1 MRTAVVA
8 IGGNALVKE
17 NQRGTAEEQF
27 ENALALAEQLVG
39 ILRFYN
45 IVITHGNGPQIGN
58 ILLANESSKDVPQMP
73 LDICSAYS
81 QGSIGYILQQALGIK
96 LREKG
101 MKKSV
106 ATIITQV
113 AVDRNDSSFQ
123 NPTKPIGPFYTKEE
137 AQEIART
144 RNWKVIEDAG
154 RGYRRV
160 VPSPKPVDI
169 IEKELIK
176 KLVASGELVIACG
189 GGGIP
194 VIKEK
199 NILRGVAA
207 VVDKDL
213 ASSLLA
219 SLIGAELTLI
229 LTYVD
234 KVAIN
239 FNKPNQKWLDRIT
252 IREAKK
258 YLAEGHFAPGSMEP
272 KIQASINFL
281 ERGGKKVIITSIDKA
296 AEALAGR
303 AGTEITPVPW
313 F

>member
-1 MRTAVVA
+1 MRIAAVA

-17 NQRGTAEEQF
+17 AQKGTAEEQF
-27 ENALALAEQLVG
+27 ENALALSEQLIE

-45 IVITHGNGPQIGN
+45 VVITHGNGPQIGN
-58 ILLANESSKDVPQMP
+58 ILLANESSKEAPQMP

-81 QGSIGYILQQALGIK
+81 QGSIGYILQQALGTK
-96 LREKG
+96 LRMKG
-101 MKKSV
+101 LKKSI

-113 AVDRNDSSFQ
+113 IVDKNDASFQ
-123 NPTKPIGPFYTKEE
+123 NPTKPVGPFYSKEDAE
-137 AQEIART
+137 ELARIK
-144 RNWKVIEDAG
+144 NWKVIEDAG

-160 VPSPKPVDI
+160 VPSPKPIDI
-169 IEKELIK
+169 VEKELIK

-199 NILRGVAA
+199 NMLKGVAA
-207 VVDKDL
+207 VIDKDL
-213 ASSLLA
+213 ASCLLA
-219 SLIGAELTLI
+219 SLIGAELLLI

-234 KVAIN
+234 KVALN
-239 FNKPNQKWLDRIT
+239 FNKPNQKWLDKIT
-252 IREAKK
+252 VSEAKK
-258 YLAEGHFAPGSMEP
+258 YLNEGHFPAGSMGP

-296 AEALAGR
+296 LDALLGK
-303 AGTEITPVPW
+303 AGTEIIPSPW